1 MSCVE
6 PTSFDLTGKN
16 ALISHGAQGLGW
28 QLARALGEA
37 GARIMICDRRGAD
50 LEAACAELQAGGIDA
65 RWVAADV
72 GLEADIQH
80 VVAETLQRMGDI
92 DILVDSMNSMN
103 SMESV
108 GGLLSQRVVHRSMM
122 GRRSGCIVTLACV
135 ADPAQQDALSVATR
149 ALDELWR
156 PFNIQVNTLGHAV
169 SPMAPRTVSPTQ
181 VKALQCLTVLLAS
194 KLGQSIHG
202 QCLAVSG
209 DAIYP
214 EVSA

>member
-16 ALISHGAQGLGW
+16 ALISHSAQGLGW

-37 GARIMICDRRGAD
+37 GARIMLCDRRGAD

-72 GLEADIQH
+72 GLEVDIQH

-92 DILVDSMNSMN
+92 DILVDSM
-103 SMESV
+103 ESV
-108 GGLLSQRVVHRSMM
+108 GGLLSQGVVHRSMM
-122 GRRSGCIVTLACV
+122 GRRSGCIVALAGV

-169 SPMAPRTVSPTQ
+169 SPMTPRTVSPTQ